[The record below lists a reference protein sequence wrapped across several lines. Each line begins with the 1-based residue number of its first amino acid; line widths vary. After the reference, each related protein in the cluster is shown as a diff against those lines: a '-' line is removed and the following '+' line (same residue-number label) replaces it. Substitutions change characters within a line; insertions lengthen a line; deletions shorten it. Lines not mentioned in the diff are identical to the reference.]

1 MQTEIGT
8 MVRISLHVN
17 ALSGIERTMPITQ
30 TTALISRYGL
40 SDMPFSLSPDPRYL
54 YLTPQHLH
62 ALAHIRFTVDDR
74 QGLAVLYGDIGHG
87 KSTLVRRLYDLYR
100 DEPGYEV
107 ILLTNP
113 DMASALQLLKRITD
127 ACELP
132 RRRTKLDQMQE
143 FENYLVLKYSE
154 GKNVLLMIDEAQQM
168 HGPMFELIRQITNF
182 ESASTKLIQII
193 LVGQNNLR
201 NKLRM
206 KKALLSRAAALS
218 TLDPLTPTETRAM
231 IEFRL
236 ATAGRKE
243 PLFEDDAIIKV
254 HKLAKGVPREI
265 VKICRYALTVAALN
279 DMETI
284 PMEAIEDAREA

>member
-1 MQTEIGT
+1 M
-8 MVRISLHVN
+8 S
-17 ALSGIERTMPITQ
+17 ATQ
-30 TTALISRYGL
+30 TVALIARYGL
-40 SDMPFSLSPDPRYL
+40 IEPPFSLSPDPRFL
-54 YLTPQHLH
+54 YLTPQHHH

-74 QGLAVLYGDIGHG
+74 QGLGVLYGDIGHG

-100 DEPGYEV
+100 DEASFEV

-127 ACELP
+127 ACGLP

-143 FENYLVLKYSE
+143 FENFLVEKYAE
-154 GKNVLLMIDEAQQM
+154 GKTVLLMIDEAQQM

-206 KKALLSRAAALS
+206 KRALLSRAAAVS
-218 TLDPLTPTETRAM
+218 TLDPLTPEETRAM

-236 ATAGRKE
+236 RVAGRNS
-243 PLFEDDAIIKV
+243 PLFEDSAILKI
-254 HKLAKGVPREI
+254 HKLSKGVPREI
-265 VKICRYALTVAALN
+265 VKRCRTAIMVAALN
-279 DMETI
+279 ELDTI
-284 PMEAIEDAREA
+284 PPEAIEDESAT